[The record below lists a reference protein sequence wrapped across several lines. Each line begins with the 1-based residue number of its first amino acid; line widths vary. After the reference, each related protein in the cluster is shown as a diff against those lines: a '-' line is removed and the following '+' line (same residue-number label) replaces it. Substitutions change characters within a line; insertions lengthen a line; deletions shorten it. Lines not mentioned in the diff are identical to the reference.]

1 MNVAPCAKG
10 LERHGK
16 LRGLRCLVDRG
27 QIKKVGV
34 QGKSAVNSTRS
45 VSCYWLSGDWIR

>member
-1 MNVAPCAKG
+1 MWLRVSKA
-10 LERHGK
+10 
-16 LRGLRCLVDRG
+16 LRGMGSYEGSGVWLIGGKSRF
-27 QIKKVGV
+27 GV